1 MKSYWIWNYG
11 DYEIFHT
18 NMVNSR
24 RQEQGIDYPPM
35 WRLYDVDR
43 NVVFLCNETL
53 PEDGTIKLH
62 LNGQGRLVVDGTMY
76 GPGKSVPVKK
86 GEHRFEIH
94 VMNFKGL
101 PAAYIESDVFA
112 TDARWYTLDEKA
124 DKRTVGFNE
133 KYTYP
138 QDNPETF
145 RFSYQTIYPQKTE
158 KMAGG
163 VLYDFGKELFGFL
176 HVDSVGQED
185 NIHVSYG
192 ESREEALD
200 VDYTIIR
207 EDITGK
213 TSYKL
218 RQRAFRYIFLTGA
231 DTPSL
236 WAELE
241 YQKLEN
247 MASFR
252 CDNEDINKIWDMCAY
267 TLQLN
272 MREVIT
278 EAVKRDRWLW
288 GGDAYQAFKFIKYLC
303 SDQDTVRRSLIGL
316 RGKEPFC
323 EHINRITDYT
333 LFWVIGVLEY
343 YQTYADLDF
352 IRAIYPRAVS
362 LMDFCAG
369 REDEKGFIIGKYK
382 DWVFIDW
389 SDIDKT
395 GAVCAEQML
404 YIAANRA
411 MYDLS
416 ELVGADGDKYK
427 KKAEKL
433 LVDVEKYFWCEEKC
447 AFIDSFQSGSQH
459 VTRHAN
465 IFAIMYDIATET
477 QRDSIVKN
485 VLQNDDITKI
495 TTPYFEGYELDVM
508 GKIGDVD
515 YIYDMLISYWKG
527 MLDLGATTV
536 WEEYNPAVSG
546 SAHYAMYGGR
556 YLKSL
561 CHAWGA
567 SPIYLLGRY
576 FLGVVETE
584 PGYSAFEVRPQLGK
598 FKYIDGTVPVRDG
611 KVSVYLSEKELCVT
625 STVSGGTLVWNG
637 VNYILEKEKP
647 VTISLS
653 PSCH

>member
-11 DYEIFHT
+11 DYEIFHA

-24 RQEQGIDYPPM
+24 RQEQGMDYPPM

-43 NVVFLCNETL
+43 NVVFFCNKAL
-53 PEDGTIKLH
+53 QDDGTIELY
-62 LNGQGRLVVDGTMY
+62 LNGKGRFVIDGVKY
-76 GPGKSVPVKK
+76 GPGKKIPVKK
-86 GEHRFEIH
+86 GNHRFEIH
-94 VMNFKGL
+94 VMNFTGL
-101 PAAYIESDVFA
+101 PAAYIESNVLA
-112 TDARWYTLDEKA
+112 TDAEWYTLDAQA
-124 DKRTVGFNE
+124 DQIPVGFSE
-133 KYTYP
+133 KYTDP
-138 QDNPETF
+138 QDNPELF
-145 RFSYQTIYPQKTE
+145 PFSYQSMLPQNTE
-158 KMAGG
+158 AINGG

-176 HVDSVGQED
+176 HIDGVRKED
-185 NIHVSYG
+185 KIHVSYG
-192 ESREEALD
+192 ESQEEALD
-200 VDYTIIR
+200 VEYTIVR
-207 EDITGK
+207 EDVSGQ
-213 TSYKL
+213 SAYKL
-218 RQRAFRYIFLTGA
+218 RQRAFRYIFITGT
-231 DTPSL
+231 DNPEL

-241 YQKLEN
+241 YQKLKN

-252 CDNEDINKIWDMCAY
+252 CNNEDVNKIWEMCAY

-333 LFWVIGVLEY
+333 LFWVIGVFEY
-343 YQTYADLDF
+343 YQTYGDLDF
-352 IRAIYPRAVS
+352 IRMIYKRAVT
-362 LMDFCAG
+362 LMDFCTG

-404 YIAANRA
+404 YIVANRA
-411 MYDLS
+411 MYSLS
-416 ELVGADGDKYK
+416 ELVGTDGEKYR

-433 LVDVEKYFWCEEKC
+433 ASDVEKYFWSEEKG
-447 AFIDSFQSGSQH
+447 AFIDSFESGNLH

-465 IFAIMYDIATET
+465 IFAIMYDIATEK
-477 QRDSIVKN
+477 QANLIIKN
-485 VLQNDDITKI
+485 VLKNEEITPI
-495 TTPYFEGYELDVM
+495 TTPYFEGYELDAM
-508 GKIGDVD
+508 GKIGEID
-515 YIYDMLISYWKG
+515 YIYDMITSYWKG

-536 WEEYNPAVSG
+536 WEEYNPKLSG
-546 SAHYAMYGGR
+546 TAHYAMYGGK

-576 FLGVVETE
+576 FLGVVEVK
-584 PGYSAFEVRPQLGK
+584 PGYSAFEVQVYR
-598 FKYIDGTVPVRDG
+598 RDCTR
-611 KVSVYLSEKELCVT
+611 KERQSQCLSF
-625 STVSGGTLVWNG
+625 
-637 VNYILEKEKP
+637 
-647 VTISLS
+647 
-653 PSCH
+653 